1 MAGALPH
8 PIPYQGSKRQLA
20 ARICAHM
27 PTKVATLY
35 EPFAGSA
42 AVTIYAASRSLANHF
57 VIGDISAPLAQL
69 LSMMINDPHRVVS
82 GYRQHWIRGVNQGID
97 YFYEVRDDFNARQ
110 DPIDLLYLTCRAVK
124 NSVRYSARGRF
135 TQSVDKRRK
144 GTHPDTIRKSIAGL
158 SGLLRGRSTVMEGDW
173 RDTLESASPDDFVYL
188 DPPYEGVSTGRDRR
202 YVCQLHRSELTEGLT
217 DLNSRNIPFAL
228 SYDGMTGGKAYGEPL
243 PASLYD
249 SRFMLNAG
257 VSTQSTLNGRV
268 ENTVESL
275 YVSLPSNRR
284 TMDLMIDGTDTPLS
298 LDMATKAS

>member
-1 MAGALPH
+1 MAGSLPH

-27 PTKVATLY
+27 PPRVNTLY

-42 AVTIYAASRSLANHF
+42 AVTIYAASRSLADHF

-69 LSMMINDPHRVVS
+69 LSMMINDPLRVVS
-82 GYRQHWIRGVNQGID
+82 GYRQHWIRGVNQGIG
-97 YFYEVRDDFNARQ
+97 YFYEVREDFNARQ
-110 DPIDLLYLTCRAVK
+110 DPVDLLYLTCRAVK
-124 NSVRYSARGRF
+124 NSVRYSAKGRF
-135 TQSVDKRRK
+135 TQSVDKRRL

-158 SGLLRGRSTVMEGDW
+158 SELLRGRSTVLHGDW
-173 RDTLESASPDDFVYL
+173 RHTLESASQDDFVYL

-202 YVCQLHRSELTEGLT
+202 YVRQLRRSELTEGLSE
-217 DLNSRNIPFAL
+217 LNSRNIPFAL
-228 SYDGMTGGKAYGEPL
+228 SYDGMTGGRAYGEPL

-249 SRFMLNAG
+249 SRVMLNAG

-268 ENTVESL
+268 EDTVESL

-284 TMDLMIDGTDTPLS
+284 TTDLIIADTETPRS
-298 LDMATKAS
+298 LEMAASAS